1 MRASR
6 CFAVLAAT
14 LLAAACGKAQQDQPP
29 PPPQVGVITVH
40 PGPIPLT
47 RDLVG
52 RLSATRVS
60 DVRARVPGILLKR
73 LYKEGTEV
81 REGQPLFQID
91 PAPLQTALDAAL
103 AAQAQAQAT
112 ATNAHIAAQR
122 ARELVPSGLVSRSDL
137 DNAEATERSSAA
149 AVQQAKANVESARIN
164 LGYARVTAPISGRAG
179 QQAVTEGALVGQGT
193 ATLLTTVEQLD
204 PIYVNFDQPAVEVER
219 LRREQSSGDI
229 SLVEPHKAVVQL
241 TLPDGSAYGT
251 SGLLDF
257 SDVAVNPT
265 TGAVALRG
273 TVPNPDNQLL
283 PGMYV
288 NVRLTVGTL
297 NHAFLIPQAALLRD
311 AKGPYVLTVGADS
324 KVIQKR
330 VTADTTNEQNWI
342 VPKGVN
348 DGDRVIVSGT
358 QSARPD
364 SLVNAVPYSSAD
376 GSSTAASSTAAP
388 TSSEAPTSGP
398 VPPAPASTASAGAS
412 PKPARQ

>member
-1 MRASR
+1 
-6 CFAVLAAT
+6 V
-14 LLAAACGKAQQDQPP
+14 LLAAACGKAQKDQGPA
-29 PPPQVGVITVH
+29 PPPQVGVVTVH
-40 PGPIPLT
+40 ATAVPLT

-52 RLSATRVS
+52 RLSATRVA

-81 REGQPLFQID
+81 REGQQLFQID
-91 PAPLQTALDAAL
+91 PAPLQAALDAAR
-103 AAQAQAQAT
+103 AAEAQAEAT
-112 ATNAHIAAQR
+112 ATNAHIAAER
-122 ARELVPSGLVSRSDL
+122 ARGLVPNGLVSRSDL
-137 DNAEATERSSAA
+137 DNAEAQERSTAA

-164 LGYARVTAPISGRAG
+164 LGYARVVAPISGRAG

-193 ATLLTTVEQLD
+193 PTLLTTLEQVD

-219 LRREQSSGDI
+219 LRREQNTGDI

-241 TLPDGSAYGT
+241 TLPDGTAYGK

-257 SDVAVNPT
+257 MDVAVDPT

-273 TVPNPDNQLL
+273 LMPNPDKQLL

-288 NVRLTVGTL
+288 NVRLTIGTL

-311 AKGPYVLTVGADS
+311 GKGPYVLTVGDDS
-324 KVIQKR
+324 KVAQKR
-330 VTADTTNEQNWI
+330 VAADSTHDQDWI
-342 VPKGVN
+342 VTSGLS

-364 SLVNAVPYSSAD
+364 SLVNAVPYVSTD
-376 GSSTAASSTAAP
+376 GSPAAAANSV
-388 TSSEAPTSGP
+388 TSSPQPS
-398 VPPAPASTASAGAS
+398 PP
-412 PKPARQ
+412 

>member
-1 MRASR
+1 MRAAR

-14 LLAAACGKAQQDQPP
+14 LLAAACGKAERDQTSS
-29 PPPQVGVITVH
+29 PPPQVGVITIH

-219 LRREQSSGDI
+219 LQRQQSSGDI

-241 TLPDGSAYGT
+241 TLPDGTAYGR

-257 SDVAVNPT
+257 SDVAVEPT

-273 TVPNPDNQLL
+273 LIPYPDKQVL

-288 NVRLTVGTL
+288 NVRLTIGTL

-311 AKGPYVLTVGADS
+311 AKGPYVLTVGDDGKA
-324 KVIQKR
+324 IQKR
-330 VTADTTNEQNWI
+330 IAADTTSGQNWI
-342 VPKGVN
+342 VTQGLN

-358 QSARPD
+358 QSARPE
-364 SLVNAVPYSSAD
+364 SLVKAVPYVAPD
-376 GSSTAASSTAAP
+376 GAPTEASSVAAP
-388 TSSEAPTSGP
+388 TSSA
-398 VPPAPASTASAGAS
+398 AHAAA
-412 PKPARQ
+412 

>member
-6 CFAVLAAT
+6 CFALLAAT
-14 LLAAACGKAQQDQPP
+14 LLAAACGQAQRDQPAA
-29 PPPQVGVITVH
+29 PPQVGVITARS
-40 PGPIPLT
+40 GPIPLT

-73 LYKEGTEV
+73 VYKEGTEV
-81 REGQPLFQID
+81 KEGQPLFQID
-91 PAPLQTALDAAL
+91 PAPLASALAAAL

-112 ATNAHIAAQR
+112 ATNAHVAAQR

>member
-1 MRASR
+1 MRAGHRYS
-6 CFAVLAAT
+6 VLAAT
-14 LLAAACGKAQQDQPP
+14 LLAAACGKAQQEQPAP
-29 PPPQVGVITVH
+29 APEVGVITARSAA
-40 PGPIPLT
+40 IPLT

-91 PAPLQTALDAAL
+91 PAPLQTALAAAL

-112 ATNAHIAAQR
+112 ATNAHISAQR

-137 DNAEATERSSAA
+137 DNAEALERSSAA
-149 AVQQAKANVESARIN
+149 AVQQAEANVEAARIN

-204 PIYVNFDQPAVEVER
+204 PIYVNFDQPAVEVDR
-219 LRREQSSGDI
+219 LRRQQSSGDI

-241 TLPDGSAYGT
+241 TLPDGTAYGR

-257 SDVAVNPT
+257 TDVAVEPT

-273 TVPNPDNQLL
+273 LIPNPDKQLL

-297 NHAFLIPQAALLRD
+297 NRAFLIPQAALLRD
-311 AKGPYVLTVGADS
+311 AKGPYVLTVGNDN
-324 KVIQKR
+324 KVAQKR
-330 VTADTTNEQNWI
+330 VTADTTSDQNWI
-342 VPKGVN
+342 VPKGLN

-358 QSARPD
+358 QSARPE
-364 SLVNAVPYSSAD
+364 SVVNAVAYASPEEVSSA
-376 GSSTAASSTAAP
+376 AAP
-388 TSSEAPTSGP
+388 APDRA
-398 VPPAPASTASAGAS
+398 PPAVSERARAASAGSS
-412 PKPARQ
+412 PKPAPQ